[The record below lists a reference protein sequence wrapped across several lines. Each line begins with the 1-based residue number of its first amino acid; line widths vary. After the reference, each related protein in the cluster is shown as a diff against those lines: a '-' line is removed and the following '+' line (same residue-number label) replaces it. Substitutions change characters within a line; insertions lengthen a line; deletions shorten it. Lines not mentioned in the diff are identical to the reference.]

1 MTAVRKTVKPG
12 KAVRAPAPRV
22 AEDVSAL
29 AADRVTHLTVGDDHA
44 GQRLD
49 NFLLRIARGV
59 PKSHVYRIVRSGEV
73 RVNRGRVDADYRL
86 QPGDDVRVPP
96 LRTARQN
103 EAVPAG
109 PAPALAPPVLYED
122 ADLLVID
129 KPSGVAAHGGSG
141 VAHGVIERVR
151 AARPRQTF
159 LELAHRLDRETSGV
173 LLLAKSRRALLSL
186 HEQLREGLVDKRYWV
201 LVFGDWVN
209 DRQHVKLPLTRYVNP
224 QGERRV
230 GIDAEGMTA
239 HTIFTMKQ
247 RYGDFSLLEA
257 ELKTG
262 RTHQIRVHLAHLGF
276 PIVGDDKYGD
286 FELNRSLA
294 RGTRSAALP
303 RFDRMFLHSAATT
316 LAHPVTGGQLV
327 LQAALPDDCD
337 ALLRALARTG
347 KSAS

>member
-12 KAVRAPAPRV
+12 KAASSPAP
-22 AEDVSAL
+22 
-29 AADRVTHLTVGDDHA
+29 DRVTHLTVDADSA

-49 NFLLRIARGV
+49 NFLLRVARGV

-96 LRTARQN
+96 LRTAKPDQSL
-103 EAVPAG
+103 PAG
-109 PAPALAPPVLYED
+109 PAPALAPPILFED

-129 KPSGVAAHGGSG
+129 KPAGVAAHGGSG

-151 AARPRQTF
+151 AARPQQSF
-159 LELAHRLDRETSGV
+159 LELAHRLDRETSGI
-173 LLLAKSRRALLSL
+173 LLLAKSRRGLLSL
-186 HEQLREGLVDKRYWV
+186 HEQLREGLVDKRYRV
-201 LVFGDWVN
+201 LVAGDWVN
-209 DRQHVKLPLTRYVNP
+209 DRQHVRLPLTRYMNP

-230 GIDAEGMTA
+230 AIDAEGMAA
-239 HTIFTMKQ
+239 HTIFTLKQ
-247 RYGDFSLLEA
+247 RYGEFSLLEA

-294 RGTRSAALP
+294 RGTFRTGLP
-303 RFDRMFLHSAATT
+303 RFGRMFLHSAATT
-316 LAHPVTGGQLV
+316 LAHPVSGDPLA

-337 ALLRALARTG
+337 ALLRALARGTDDD
-347 KSAS
+347 AS

>member
-1 MTAVRKTVKPG
+1 V
-12 KAVRAPAPRV
+12 V
-22 AEDVSAL
+22 AGARFEPSPAL
-29 AADRVTHLTVGDDHA
+29 AADRVTHLKVTADSA

-49 NFLLRIARGV
+49 NFLIRVARGV

-86 QPGDDVRVPP
+86 QAGDDVRVPP
-96 LRTARQN
+96 LRTARPD

-159 LELAHRLDRETSGV
+159 LELAHRLDRETSGI

-186 HEQLREGLVDKRYWV
+186 HEQLREGLVDKRYLV
-201 LVFGDWVN
+201 LVAGDWVN
-209 DRQHVKLPLTRYVNP
+209 DRQHVRLALTRYVNP

-230 GIDAEGMTA
+230 AIDPEGMNA
-239 HTIFTMKQ
+239 HTIFTLRQ

-286 FELNRSLA
+286 FELNRAMA
-294 RGTRSAALP
+294 RGDSGTKSGGTKSGGMKPAP
-303 RFDRMFLHSAATT
+303 RFGRMFLHAAATR
-316 LAHPVTGGQLV
+316 LAHPVTGETLA
-327 LQAALPDDCD
+327 LEAALPDECE
-337 ALLRALARTG
+337 ALLQALERARHG
-347 KSAS
+347 